1 MVKIDLI
8 TGFLGAGKTTFLKKY
23 ARYLMDQSENIGILE
38 NDFGAVNVD
47 MMLLQDLISEHCE
60 LEMVAGGCD
69 YDCHKRRF
77 KTKLISMGM
86 CGYDRVL
93 VEPSGIYD
101 VDEFFDVLNEEPL
114 DRWYQIDNVIT
125 IVDSNL
131 EQTLTKQSKYL
142 LASQIAQA
150 GNIVLSKV
158 EDSTPI
164 EQNNTIAYL
173 NAILKEFQ
181 CKRTIKDEILQKD
194 WATLTSQDFE
204 QIRNSGYTFDHTSK
218 LWFDEKEAFT
228 SLYFMNV
235 PIAEDALAKIAK
247 SILWDVSCGNV
258 FRIKGFIQ
266 NKQGQ
271 WLELNATKKNI
282 CIPPVA
288 QGQQV
293 IIVIGENLVEDAIES
308 HWKK

>member
-23 ARYLMDQSENIGILE
+23 ARYLMDQGENIGILE

-158 EDSTPI
+158 EDSTPM
-164 EQNNTIAYL
+164 ERNNTIAYL

-194 WATLTSQDFE
+194 WETLTSQDFE

-235 PIAEDALAKIAK
+235 PIAEDALEKIAK
-247 SILWDVSCGNV
+247 SILQDVSCGNV

-282 CIPPVA
+282 CITPVA